1 MWKAVSERELAYE
14 VVRHPV
20 QAGQRSEA
28 RAPAGGGAGDAA
40 GNGTGHDSLPHS
52 EEVFTLLMYTSCQRH
67 PDNFSGKPLLWAR
80 YELMVYVWM
89 AAWPYLTPVSRAMPP
104 SHLQLL
110 FYYWLKGAEMVEHQD
125 NSEGIGDIRDM
136 ADGASPGL

>member
-1 MWKAVSERELAYE
+1 MHLRLQAVPLRLQA
-14 VVRHPV
+14 VHV
-20 QAGQRSEA
+20 QLQ
-28 RAPAGGGAGDAA
+28 GDD
-40 GNGTGHDSLPHS
+40 GEGKG
-52 EEVFTLLMYTSCQRH
+52 EEIFTLLMYTSCQRH

-104 SHLQLL
+104 NHLQLL

-125 NSEGIGDIRDM
+125 NSEGIGDICNM
-136 ADGASPGL
+136 AGGASLGL